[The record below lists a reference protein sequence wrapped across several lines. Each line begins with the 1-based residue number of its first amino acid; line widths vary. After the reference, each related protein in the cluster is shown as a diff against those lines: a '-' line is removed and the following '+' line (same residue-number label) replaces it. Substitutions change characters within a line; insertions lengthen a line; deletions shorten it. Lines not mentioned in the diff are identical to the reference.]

1 MNSPIQDYLQ
11 ELHQRY
17 ASDKSGKVADYIPEL
32 FKASPDWF
40 GICLATI
47 DGHVYEVGDS
57 QQTFTIQS
65 ISKPFVYGIA
75 LEDNGREAVLAKV
88 GVEPTGDAFNS
99 ISLDPV
105 TGQPANPMIN
115 AGAIATTSLVEGSTS
130 QKKMY
135 RILEAAFSRYIGH
148 ELTIDE
154 AVYKS
159 EAETGHRN
167 RAISHLLRNFN
178 IIATDPEEGLDAYFR
193 QCSIKVT
200 CRDLAMMAATLANNG
215 VNPVSGKRAIPGEYV
230 GNVLGVMAS
239 CGMYDFAGAWI
250 YRVGLPA
257 KSGVGGGIVA
267 VLPGQLG
274 IGIFSPPLD
283 ELGNSVRGIKVCE
296 DLSRDLHLHMLRV
309 PNTSASVL
317 RRTFSSSAIISNR
330 LRSSRETE
338 ILRKEGHV
346 IRIIELQGELTFS
359 SMEKVVREV
368 HHTST
373 ESEIIILNFRHVLSI
388 NENCIGLLMKL
399 WQFLEAE
406 KHELILAELGHL
418 PKIGRY
424 FRTHLAPESYAQ
436 VRFSEDLDAAMEV
449 AENELLDRHGREKAE
464 MQNLSTKD
472 FILCRDFIPEEI
484 AEFEALLTARIYR
497 AGDSVLRM
505 GEPSTELLFLKR
517 GKVSVLVENSE
528 GQRHRVATYS
538 PGMAFGEVA
547 FLDRSPRS
555 AMVQAD
561 TDIECAVMHAND
573 FDALTNA
580 RSALVVKLL
589 RNLAIEFS
597 HTVRRNNNALR
608 LYSR

>member
-1 MNSPIQDYLQ
+1 MKSPIQDYLQ
-11 ELHQRY
+11 DLHQRH
-17 ASDKSGKVADYIPEL
+17 SSNKNGKVADYIPEL
-32 FKASPDWF
+32 FKANPDWF
-40 GICLATI
+40 GICLATT
-47 DGHVYEVGDS
+47 DGQVYEVGDS
-57 QQTFTIQS
+57 GQAFTIQS

-75 LEDNGREAVLAKV
+75 LEDNGRDSVLAKV

-130 QKKMY
+130 QKKIH
-135 RILEAAFSRYIGH
+135 RILEIFSRYIGH
-148 ELTIDE
+148 DLTIDD

-178 IIATDPEEGLDAYFR
+178 IIPSDPEVGLDAYFR
-193 QCSIKVT
+193 QCSINVT

-215 VNPVSGKRAIPGEYV
+215 VNPQTGKRAIMGEYV

-239 CGMYDFAGAWI
+239 CGMYDYAGAWI

-283 ELGNSVRGIKVCE
+283 ALGNSVRGIKVCE

-309 PNTSASVL
+309 PNASSSVI
-317 RRTFSSSAIISNR
+317 RRTFNSNTVASNR
-330 LRSSRETE
+330 LRPHWETQ
-338 ILRKEGHV
+338 LLHHEGHTIQV
-346 IRIIELQGELTFS
+346 IELQGELVFS

-368 HHTST
+368 HRCSPQAH
-373 ESEIIILNFRHVLSI
+373 IIILNFRHVQSLNDTCSD
-388 NENCIGLLMKL
+388 LLLKL
-399 WQFLEAE
+399 WQTFADEDRNFVM
-406 KHELILAELGHL
+406 AELEHL
-418 PKIGRY
+418 PKVARHFRQRLSPELHGR
-424 FRTHLAPESYAQ
+424 
-436 VRFSEDLDAAMEV
+436 VRFSDDLDSAMEW
-449 AENELLDRHGREKAE
+449 AENQVLAKHGRIKAE
-464 MQNLSTKD
+464 LQNISTKD
-472 FILCRDFIPEEI
+472 FVLCHDFTPGEI
-484 AEFEALLTARIYR
+484 AELETLLKPRNHV
-497 AGDSVLRM
+497 AGEEVLRA
-505 GEPSTELLFLKR
+505 GEPSTELFFLKR
-517 GKVSVLVENSE
+517 GKVSVIIENEE
-528 GQRHRVATYS
+528 GKRHRVVTYS

-555 AMVQAD
+555 ATVHAD
-561 TDIECAVMHAND
+561 TDVACDVLDVAS
-573 FDALTNA
+573 FDALTA
-580 RSALVVKLL
+580 AGSPLALKLL
-589 RNLAIEFS
+589 RNIAIEFS
-597 HTVRRNNNALR
+597 HTLRRNNRALR

>member
-1 MNSPIQDYLQ
+1 MNSPILDYLQ
-11 ELHQRY
+11 ELHRRY
-17 ASDKSGKVADYIPEL
+17 ASDTSGKVADYIPEL
-32 FKASPDWF
+32 SKANPDWF
-40 GICLATI
+40 GICLATT
-47 DGHVYEVGDS
+47 DGHVYEVGNSD
-57 QQTFTIQS
+57 QPFTIQS
-65 ISKPFVYGIA
+65 ISKPFAYGIA
-75 LEDNGREAVLAKV
+75 LEDNGRDTMLGKV

-130 QKKMY
+130 LKKMA
-135 RILEAAFSRYIGH
+135 RILEVFSRYVGH
-148 ELTIDE
+148 DLSVDE

-178 IIATDPEEGLDAYFR
+178 IIPSDPEVGLDAYFR

-215 VNPVSGKRAIPGEYV
+215 INPVTGKRAILGEYV
-230 GNVLGVMAS
+230 GNVLGVMTS

-283 ELGNSVRGIKVCE
+283 ALGNSVRGIKVCE
-296 DLSRDLHLHMLRV
+296 DLSRDLRLHMLRV
-309 PNTSASVL
+309 PNVSTSVI
-317 RRTFSSSAIISNR
+317 RRAFNSAAILSNR
-330 LRSSRETE
+330 LRSPRETE
-338 ILRKEGHV
+338 ILHRDGHV
-346 IRIIELQGELTFS
+346 IRILELQGELIFS
-359 SMEKVVREV
+359 SMEKVVREA
-368 HHTST
+368 H
-373 ESEIIILNFRHVLSI
+373 ESPPGTQVVILNFRHVLTI
-388 NENCIGLLMKL
+388 PENCIELLVKL
-399 WQFLEAE
+399 WQSMDGAGRQLV
-406 KHELILAELGHL
+406 LAETEHL
-418 PKIGRY
+418 PKVARA
-424 FRTHLAPESYAQ
+424 FRNRLSTEELARLRSSGE
-436 VRFSEDLDAAMEV
+436 LDAAMEL
-449 AENELLDRHGREKAE
+449 AENELLNKFGRERAE
-464 MQNLSTKD
+464 ALNLTV
-472 FILCRDFIPEEI
+472 RDFLLCHDFTAEEI
-484 AEFEALLTARIYR
+484 FQVGKLLKQRSHR
-497 AGDSVLRM
+497 AGETVLRT
-505 GEPSTELLFLKR
+505 GDPSTELHFLKR
-517 GKVSVLVENSE
+517 GKVSVMVENAE

-561 TDIECAVMHAND
+561 TDIECDVLHADD
-573 FDALTNA
+573 FDALTQTCSPLA
-580 RSALVVKLL
+580 IKLL
-589 RNLAIEFS
+589 RNIAIEFS

>member
-1 MNSPIQDYLQ
+1 MNSPIQDYLT
-11 ELHQRY
+11 ELHRRHF
-17 ASDKSGKVADYIPEL
+17 SDKDGKVADYIPEL
-32 FKASPDWF
+32 SKADPDWF
-40 GICLATI
+40 GICVATI
-47 DGHVYEVGDS
+47 DGHVYETGDS
-57 QQTFTIQS
+57 KQAFTIQS
-65 ISKPFVYGIA
+65 ISKPFAYGIA
-75 LEDNGREAVLAKV
+75 LEDNGRDAVLAKV

-130 QKKMY
+130 AKKIH
-135 RILEAAFSRYIGH
+135 RILDVFARYVGH
-148 ELTIDE
+148 DLTIDE
-154 AVYKS
+154 SVYKS

-178 IIATDPEEGLDAYFR
+178 IIPDDPEVGLDTYFR

-215 VNPVSGKRAIPGEYV
+215 VNPVTGKRAIMGEYV

-283 ELGNSVRGIKVCE
+283 ALGNSVRGIKACE
-296 DLSRDLHLHMLRV
+296 DLSRDLNLHMLRV
-309 PNTSASVL
+309 PNTTASVI
-317 RRTFSSSAIISNR
+317 RRSFSSSAIISNR

-346 IRIIELQGELTFS
+346 IRIIELQGELTFA

-368 HHTST
+368 H
-373 ESEIIILNFRHVLSI
+373 ESSSYAQIIILNFRHVLSI
-388 NENCIGLLMKL
+388 TEHCIHLLLKL
-399 WQFLEAE
+399 WQMLHEE
-406 KHELILAELGHL
+406 KRELFLAEVGHV
-418 PKIGRY
+418 PRVARY
-424 FRTHLAPESYAQ
+424 FRTHLTEEDKEKP
-436 VRFSEDLDAAMEV
+436 RFSDDLDAAMEV
-449 AENELLDRHGREKAE
+449 AENHLLDKHGRERSQE
-464 MQNLSTKD
+464 QNFAAKD
-472 FILCRDFIPEEI
+472 FVLCRDFTPAELAEI
-484 AEFEALLTARIYR
+484 EGLLKPRSHR
-497 AGDSVLRM
+497 AGETVIKV
-505 GEPSTELLFLKR
+505 GEPSTELFFLKR
-517 GKVSVLVENSE
+517 GKVSVQVENAD
-528 GQRHRVATYS
+528 GNRHRVATYS

-555 AMVQAD
+555 AMVLAD
-561 TDIECAVMHAND
+561 TDVECSILHAKD
-573 FDALTNA
+573 FDALTTSSSPLA
-580 RSALVVKLL
+580 VKLL
-589 RNLAIEFS
+589 RNLAVEFS

>member
-1 MNSPIQDYLQ
+1 MNSPIQNYLQ
-11 ELHQRY
+11 ELLQRY
-17 ASDKSGKVADYIPEL
+17 ASEKGGKVADYIPEL
-32 FKASPDWF
+32 FKANPGWF
-40 GICLATI
+40 GICLATT

-57 QQTFTIQS
+57 EQTFTIQS

-115 AGAIATTSLVEGSTS
+115 AGAIATTSMVEGKTT
-130 QKKMY
+130 QKKMQ
-135 RILEAAFSRYIGH
+135 RILDVFSRYIGRD
-148 ELTIDE
+148 LDIDE

-167 RAISHLLRNFN
+167 RAISHLLRNFD
-178 IIATDPEEGLDAYFR
+178 IIPSDPEVGLDAYFR
-193 QCSIKVT
+193 QCSINVT

-215 VNPVSGKRAIPGEYV
+215 VNPITGKRAIMGEYV

-239 CGMYDFAGAWI
+239 CGMYDYAGAWI

-283 ELGNSVRGIKVCE
+283 VLGNSVRGIKVCE
-296 DLSRDLHLHMLRV
+296 DLSHDLHLHMLRV
-309 PNTSASVL
+309 PNTSSSVI
-317 RRTFSSSAIISNR
+317 RRTFNSTAISSNR
-330 LRSSRETE
+330 LRPVWEAQ
-338 ILRKEGHV
+338 LLHQEGHV
-346 IRIIELQGELTFS
+346 IQVIELQGEIVFS

-368 HHTST
+368 HRCSPQTQ
-373 ESEIIILNFRHVLSI
+373 IIILNFRHVQSL
-388 NENCIGLLMKL
+388 NDTCCNLLLKL
-399 WQFLEAE
+399 WQSFGAE
-406 KHELILAELGHL
+406 DRELILTEIGHL
-418 PKIGRY
+418 PKVSRY
-424 FRTHLAPESYAQ
+424 FRQHLPPKLYSR
-436 VRFSEDLDAAMEV
+436 VRFSDDLDAAMEW
-449 AENELLDRHGREKAE
+449 AESRLLSKHGRIKAE
-464 MQNLSTKD
+464 LQNIATKD
-472 FILCRDFIPEEI
+472 FVLCHGFTPEEI
-484 AEFEALLTARIYR
+484 FEIEALLKPRKHL
-497 AGDSVLRM
+497 AGEAVLRL
-505 GEPSTELLFLKR
+505 GEPSSELIFLKR
-517 GKVSVLVENSE
+517 GKVSVLVENTE

-561 TDIECAVMHAND
+561 TDIECDILHAID
-573 FDALTNA
+573 FDALTTA
-580 RSALVVKLL
+580 RSPLAIKLL
-589 RNLAIEFS
+589 RNIAIEFS
-597 HTVRRNNNALR
+597 HTLRRNNSALR

>member
-1 MNSPIQDYLQ
+1 MISPIQDFLQ
-11 ELHQRY
+11 QLHQRY
-17 ASDKSGKVADYIPEL
+17 ASEKEGKVADYIPEL
-32 FKASPDWF
+32 FKANPDWF

-57 QQTFTIQS
+57 QEPFTIQS

-75 LEDNGREAVLAKV
+75 LEDNGRDAVLAKV

-99 ISLDPV
+99 ISLDPA

-115 AGAIATTSLVEGSTS
+115 AGAIATTSLVEGNTT
-130 QKKMY
+130 QRKMH
-135 RILEAAFSRYIGH
+135 RILEAFSRYVGH
-148 ELTIDE
+148 DLTIDE

-167 RAISHLLRNFN
+167 RAISHLLRNFE
-178 IIATDPEEGLDAYFR
+178 IIPANPEVGLDAYFR

-200 CRDLAMMAATLANNG
+200 CRDLAVMAATLANNG
-215 VNPVSGKRAIPGEYV
+215 VNPVTSKRAIMSEYV

-283 ELGNSVRGIKVCE
+283 KLGNSVRGIKVCE
-296 DLSRDLHLHMLRV
+296 DLSLDLNLHMLRV
-309 PNTSASVL
+309 PNTTASVI
-317 RRTFSSSAIISNR
+317 RRTFNSSAIHSNR
-330 LRSSRETE
+330 LRSTRERE
-338 ILRKEGHV
+338 ILNREGHV

-368 HHTST
+368 HRSA
-373 ESEIIILNFRHVLSI
+373 EIANVIILNFRHVLAIS
-388 NENCIGLLMKL
+388 ENCVDLLQKL
-399 WQFLEAE
+399 WTTLESE
-406 KHELILAELGHL
+406 NRDLVLAESGHL
-418 PKIGRY
+418 PRIKRF
-424 FRTHLAPESYAQ
+424 FRTHLTPEILGK
-436 VRFSEDLDAAMEV
+436 VRFSDDLDAAMES
-449 AENELLDRHGREKAE
+449 AENHLLDKHGREKSLD
-464 MQNLSTKD
+464 QNLSAKD
-472 FILCRDFIPEEI
+472 FILCHNFSVDEI
-484 AEFEALLTARIYR
+484 AEIEKLLTSQSYR
-497 AGDSVLRM
+497 AGEAVLRL
-505 GEPSTELLFLKR
+505 GEPSTELIFLKR
-517 GKVSVLVENSE
+517 GKVSVLIENSD
-528 GQRHRVATYS
+528 GQIHRVATYS

-555 AMVQAD
+555 AKVQAD
-561 TDIECAVMHAND
+561 TDIECAILHAND
-573 FDALTNA
+573 FDALTQG
-580 RSALVVKLL
+580 RSPLAMKLL
-589 RNLAIEFS
+589 RNIAIEFS
-597 HTVRRNNNALR
+597 HTLRRNNSTLR